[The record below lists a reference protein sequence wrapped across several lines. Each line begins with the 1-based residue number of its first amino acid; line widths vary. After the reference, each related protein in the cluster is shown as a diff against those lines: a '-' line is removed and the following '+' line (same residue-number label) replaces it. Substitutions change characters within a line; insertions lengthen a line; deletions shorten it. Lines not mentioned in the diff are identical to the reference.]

1 MRYRALH
8 TITAIVWCSAMA
20 IPRADAQLA
29 QLVELQ
35 PGARVR
41 VQAPGVVAGPLEAT
55 VVARARDT
63 VTLTTSRGT
72 RVPVPLAAITAVEVS
87 RGRSHRDGAVHGL
100 AWGTGV
106 GLATGLLSAI
116 VDDAAS
122 ASCAGEPC
130 ANDGTPGEIVA
141 ASFMTGAALGASI
154 GAILGAEHWERLTIP
169 TYVAVRPSRAGL
181 ALVVAVQF

>member
-8 TITAIVWCSAMA
+8 TVTAIVWCSAMA

-63 VTLTTSRGT
+63 VTLTTSRGA

-87 RGRSHRDGAVHGL
+87 RGRSHRDGAVNGL

-122 ASCAGEPC
+122 AACAGEPC
-130 ANDGTPGEIVA
+130 ATDGTPGEIVA

-169 TYVAVRPSRAGL
+169 TYVTVRPSRTGL
-181 ALVVAVQF
+181 ALAVVVQF